1 MNPWIVLPVAV
12 VAAAATSF
20 AVVSLSHE
28 EAPPKQAPSVEASVP
43 EAWKSELAALAE
55 KNERLER
62 DVVLLRQ
69 SLETRTPV
77 DANVDDAALDRAV
90 ARVLAAKNAGGAAAQ
105 EATVTA
111 VGVSKPFA
119 DVNAALAKLASVST
133 YEAREPIWKEIRDAG
148 LLDDVVAEFERRAE
162 ADPKNPDLESDL
174 GKAYIQKIFASSQGP
189 ESGKWAMKAD
199 GAFDRALELDPQ
211 HWEARYSKAISLSFW
226 PPIFGK
232 QAEAIHN
239 FEILVEQQSHGP
251 SAPQFAKTHLCL
263 GNLYQQSGQMDK
275 AKAAWQQGLA
285 LFPND
290 AELKQKLELAAGG

>member
-1 MNPWIVLPVAV
+1 MNPWIALPVAV

-28 EAPPKQAPSVEASVP
+28 EAAPKQAPTVAASVP
-43 EAWKSELAALAE
+43 EAWKSEH

-62 DVVLLRQ
+62 DLALLRQ

-90 ARVLAAKNAGGAAAQ
+90 ARFLAAKNSGAVVAQ
-105 EATVTA
+105 EATVEA
-111 VGVSKPFA
+111 AQSAKPFA
-119 DVNAALAKLASVST
+119 DVNAAIAKLAAASG
-133 YEAREPIWKEIRDAG
+133 YEAREPIWKAIRDAG
-148 LLDDVVAEFERRAE
+148 LLDEVVAEYERRAE
-162 ADPKNPDLESDL
+162 ADPKNPDLHSEL
-174 GKAYIQKIFASSQGP
+174 GSAYIQKIFASSQGP

-199 GAFDRALELDPQ
+199 GAFDHALELDPQ

-251 SAPQFAKTHLCL
+251 SAPQFANTHLCL

-285 LFPND
+285 LFPDD